1 MTSVRASSTCPVLLE
16 NVRFPATSVLG
27 DVGKG
32 YKYAISILNEGR
44 IGIAAQ
50 QVGLA
55 MGCFDATMPYLLERE
70 QFGSRIADFQGME
83 HQYAQMA
90 TEIEAAR
97 CLYRNA
103 ARMKESGVRETWD
116 EVFDR
121 LDGDGSE
128 SAPCSRGSATA
139 RIASCVSSSV
149 QGVRG
154 VCSPVGTVAHPRQC
168 SLSSGQS
175 CAQR

>member
-1 MTSVRASSTCPVLLE
+1 MLLE
-16 NVRFPATSVLG
+16 NVRVPATSVLG

-103 ARMKESGVRETWD
+103 ARMSMMSR
-116 EVFDR
+116 R
-121 LDGDGSE
+121 
-128 SAPCSRGSATA
+128 RGS
-139 RIASCVSSSV
+139 
-149 QGVRG
+149 
-154 VCSPVGTVAHPRQC
+154 
-168 SLSSGQS
+168 
-175 CAQR
+175 